1 MGVFTPK
8 HNIQFGT
15 LFLYF
20 CMVFQQECD
29 NFIRTLHTMED
40 SKMLVCG
47 TNAFNPV
54 CDYMVSI
61 FVKANLE
68 YTGPNIKTWYA
79 TKSGK

>member
-1 MGVFTPK
+1 
-8 HNIQFGT
+8 
-15 LFLYF
+15 
-20 CMVFQQECD
+20 
-29 NFIRTLHTMED
+29 MED